1 MKDKILIEALQ
12 SYVISLKLEIDDL
25 KSQLKEKATDV
36 KAVQQTTQ
44 KRFAV
49 IQNTKPIV
57 VEEKVQE
64 VKEEEVVVIPHNPKE
79 ILKKIGHCKYSELD
93 IIASIYKEADWF
105 LETVTRRP
113 MNAKAELVAQ
123 QCLDR
128 YRDNNI
134 SFYELRKESYNMY
147 THTVLSS
154 QGLLCRLGRAIYHC
168 GNEEERKLWDF

>member
-12 SYVISLKLEIDDL
+12 SYVVSLKLEIDDL

-44 KRFAV
+44 KKLAV
-49 IQNTKPIV
+49 VGNTKPIV
-57 VEEKVQE
+57 VEEKPQE
-64 VKEEEVVVIPHNPKE
+64 ELVVIPHNPKE

-93 IIASIYKEADWF
+93 IIASIYKNADWF
-105 LETVTRRP
+105 LETVTRRH
-113 MNAKAELVAQ
+113 MNAKSELVSQ

-134 SFYELRKESYNMY
+134 SFFELRKESYNMY
-147 THTVLSS
+147 THTVLSA

>member
-12 SYVISLKLEIDDL
+12 NYVVSLKLEIDDL

-44 KRFAV
+44 KKLAV
-49 IQNTKPIV
+49 VGNTKPIV
-57 VEEKVQE
+57 VEEKPQE
-64 VKEEEVVVIPHNPKE
+64 ELVVIPHNPKE

-93 IIASIYKEADWF
+93 IIASIYKNADWF
-105 LETVTRRP
+105 LETVTRRH
-113 MNAKAELVAQ
+113 MNAKSELVSQ

-134 SFYELRKESYNMY
+134 SFFELRKESYNMY
-147 THTVLSS
+147 THTVLSA

>member
-64 VKEEEVVVIPHNPKE
+64 VKEEEVVIIPHNPKE

-134 SFYELRKESYNMY
+134 SL
-147 THTVLSS
+147 
-154 QGLLCRLGRAIYHC
+154 
-168 GNEEERKLWDF
+168 

>member
-12 SYVISLKLEIDDL
+12 SYVVSLKLEIDDL

-57 VEEKVQE
+57 VEEKPQE
-64 VKEEEVVVIPHNPKE
+64 EKAEEVVVIPHNPKE

-93 IIASIYKEADWF
+93 IIASIYKDADWF

-113 MNAKAELVAQ
+113 MNAKSELVSQ
-123 QCLDR
+123 QCL
-128 YRDNNI
+128 DNNI